1 MIDICGNIRISSYNK
16 IRTHLKCNLPY
27 LLNNE
32 YDLSDQSFK
41 FAMAREKRLNKR
53 TQHCY
58 N

>member
-32 YDLSDQSFK
+32 YDLSDQSSK
-41 FAMAREKRLNKR
+41 FAMARGKK
-53 TQHCY
+53 TK
-58 N
+58 